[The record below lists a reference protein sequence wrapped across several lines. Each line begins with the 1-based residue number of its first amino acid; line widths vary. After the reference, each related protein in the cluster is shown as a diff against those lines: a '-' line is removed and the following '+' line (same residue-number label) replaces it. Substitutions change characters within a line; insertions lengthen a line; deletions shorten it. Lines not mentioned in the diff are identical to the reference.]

1 MNVMEDKLV
10 TVAIHTYER
19 ALILKGI
26 LESEGIETY
35 LHNVNLIQP
44 VISSGVRVRI
54 KESDLPSA
62 LKIIEELV
70 FTDEFIQDDKNQN
83 LNKVILV
90 PIDFSEYSIKA
101 VRFAFNLADNINASI
116 TFLHTFYSPIYSGGM
131 PITDAFA
138 FDETNAEE
146 LRKLRKKMHSE
157 MNELTVKI
165 KKEIEEGKLPDIQFK
180 TEFLEGVPEEQIL
193 LYSKKNK
200 PAIII
205 MGTKGKGSKDGQFLG
220 SVTSDIIE
228 RSNIPVFA
236 FPVDTPYECFN
247 DIKKIGFITNFE
259 QRDLVAFNSMVEFL
273 TGFTYKVYF
282 IHLSNDS
289 NQWDEIQIAGVKEY
303 FKRQYPD
310 LESSYCVINGD
321 DLINNLNNFITE
333 RKLDTIAMNS
343 RKRNIFSRLF
353 NPSIANKVM
362 FNTETPMF
370 VFKG

>member
-1 MNVMEDKLV
+1 MNAMEDKLV

-62 LKIIEELV
+62 LKIIEGLV
-70 FTDEFIQDDKNQN
+70 FTDDFVQDDKNSVQN
-83 LNKVILV
+83 KIILV

-101 VRFAFNLADNINASI
+101 ARFAFNLADNFNASI

-146 LRKLRKKMHSE
+146 LRKLRKKMHVD
-157 MNELTVKI
+157 MDELSDRI
-165 KKEIEEGKLPDIQFK
+165 KKEIKDGKLPDIKFN
-180 TEFLEGVPEEQIL
+180 TEFSEGVPEEQIL

-200 PAIII
+200 PCIII
-205 MGTKGKGSKDGQFLG
+205 MGTKGKGSKDGQFMG
-220 SVTSDIIE
+220 SVTSDIID
-228 RSNIPVFA
+228 RSNVPVFA
-236 FPVDTPYECFN
+236 FPVDTPYESFD
-247 DIKKIGFITNFE
+247 DIKRIGFITNFE
-259 QRDLVAFNSMVEFL
+259 QRDLVAFNSMVDFL
-273 TGFTYKVYF
+273 SGFSYKVYF
-282 IHLSNDS
+282 IHLSNDLD
-289 NQWDEIQIAGVKEY
+289 QWDEIQIAGVKEY
-303 FKRQYPD
+303 FKRQYPN

-321 DLINNLNNFITE
+321 NLIFNLNNFISE
-333 RKLDTIAMNS
+333 RKLDTIVLNS

-353 NPSIANKVM
+353 NPSIANKVL
-362 FNTETPMF
+362 FHTETPMF